1 MAVDADRRLMRLA
14 ARDQHGVFTID
25 QARWAGLSPAQI
37 KHRLASGAWVGIFTS
52 CYRAAGAPLT
62 WRGQLL
68 AACWATA
75 NGAVASH
82 RSAAAVWELPGGRET
97 PAEITC
103 PRWLRGRHPGVI
115 VHETKAMYR
124 GDLAIRDGIPV
135 TSVERTL
142 LDLAAVSGDAT
153 IEMALDAA
161 ARRDLTTFECV
172 RATVVRLSRP
182 GRRGLRRLRRVLDLR
197 SPEAALTDSEAE
209 TLLVRALRRHGL
221 PPPVLQHVVCDG
233 PAFVARSEHRQRGT
247 VAPVTCHRSPR

>member
-37 KHRLASGAWVGIFTS
+37 KHRLASGTWVGVFTG

-68 AACWATA
+68 AACWAAA

-103 PRWLRGRHPGVI
+103 ARWLRGRHPGVI

-161 ARRDLTTFECV
+161 ARTRSHDV
-172 RATVVRLSRP
+172 RMRAGHRRSSVEAGPTGDPSPPARARP
-182 GRRGLRRLRRVLDLR
+182 PFARGG
-197 SPEAALTDSEAE
+197 TD
-209 TLLVRALRRHGL
+209 
-221 PPPVLQHVVCDG
+221 
-233 PAFVARSEHRQRGT
+233 RQRGRD
-247 VAPVTCHRSPR
+247 VARPRASTARLAATSAPARGVRRPGVRRA